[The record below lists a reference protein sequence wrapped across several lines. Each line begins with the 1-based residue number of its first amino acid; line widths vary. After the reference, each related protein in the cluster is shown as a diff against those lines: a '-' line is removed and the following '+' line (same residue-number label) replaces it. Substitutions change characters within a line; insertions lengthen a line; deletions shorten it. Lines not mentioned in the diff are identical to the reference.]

1 MAGIDAS
8 DDVVFVVTPDFP
20 ALKAVHGM
28 LEFLG
33 EGGGQRADPTIVVNE
48 TYALQTLT
56 PGDIET
62 ALGRRV
68 AIRIP
73 YDPLLYLR
81 AANQG
86 TPVFA
91 GAPTSQP
98 SRRYDQ
104 LAGVILGEDAPASIE
119 GPRRRGLGGFFG
131 RS

>member
-1 MAGIDAS
+1 
-8 DDVVFVVTPDFP
+8 VTPDFP
-20 ALKAVHGM
+20 ALKSVHAFFEYLIESGSQAT
-28 LEFLG
+28 E
-33 EGGGQRADPTIVVNE
+33 PTVVVNE
-48 TYALQTLT
+48 MYALQTLT
-56 PGDIET
+56 PTDIET

-98 SRRYDQ
+98 ARRFDQ
-104 LAGVILGEDAPASIE
+104 LAAVLLGEDAPAAISE
-119 GPRRRGLGGFFG
+119 PRRRGLAGMFG